1 MENPF
6 NDRGVTVTRN
16 GLSSAGQVFPLRDIR
31 DASVVTVNKDRI
43 VPVGISLIGVAGVI
57 AGAVYG
63 SSAGLV
69 IGVMLAVVGYLA
81 WISQDVTYQLIVDT
95 AEGKREAVVSVEREF
110 VERVAQ
116 AVLQAKAAQAS
127 QAAAAVAAK

>member
-31 DASVVTVNKDRI
+31 GATVVVVNKDRI
-43 VPVGISLIGVAGVI
+43 VPIGISAIGVAGAA
-57 AGAVYG
+57 AGVVYG

-69 IGVMLAVVGYLA
+69 IGVMLAVVGYLT
-81 WISQDVTYQLIVDT
+81 WISQDVTYQLIVET

-116 AVLQAKAAQAS
+116 AVLEAKAAQAA
-127 QAAAAVAAK
+127 QVAATVAAK